1 MVTGTRII
9 MGMPIIV
16 EIVDRGA
23 TDRELDALWAFFTA
37 VEARFSTYREDSEL
51 SRINRGLLAMEDTS
65 PEMRAMIDRA
75 VRTGDETNGYFDA
88 WRTGTCDL
96 SGVVKGWAIAEAA
109 NRLHANGFHH
119 FCVNAGGDIQTA
131 GLNPDGMPWKIG
143 IRNPMDVTGIVKVV
157 HLSGEGIATSGT
169 YERGDHIHR
178 PHGSAIENDPV
189 VSLTVIASDVYEA
202 DRFATAAFAMGRE
215 GIRFI
220 GGLGKAHARQES
232 GGVEAQGQ
240 DMRDRVDGA
249 EWTGFE
255 GYQIRASGIATSTPG
270 LRRFL
275 SPATV
280 LR

>member
-1 MVTGTRII
+1 

-23 TDRELDALWAFFTA
+23 TDRELDALWACFTA
-37 VEARFSTYREDSEL
+37 SEAQFSTYREDSEL
-51 SRINRGLLAMEDTS
+51 SRINRGLLAMEDAS

-88 WRTGTCDL
+88 WRTGMCDL
-96 SGVVKGWAIAEAA
+96 SGVVKGWAIAEAS
-109 NRLHANGFHH
+109 NRLHATGFHH

-143 IRNPMDVTGIVKVV
+143 IRNPMDVTEVVKVV

-178 PHGSAIENDPV
+178 PHGSAIENDTV
-189 VSLTVIASDVYEA
+189 VSLTVIAPDVYEA

-220 GGLGKAHARQES
+220 GGLSKAHASQGS
-232 GGVEAQGQ
+232 DGVEAQGKG
-240 DMRDRVDGA
+240 MSDRVDGA
-249 EWTGFE
+249 EWASFE

-270 LRRFL
+270 LRRYL
-275 SPATV
+275 TLTTV
-280 LR
+280 RR

>member
-1 MVTGTRII
+1 MH
-9 MGMPIIV
+9 
-16 EIVDRGA
+16 A
-23 TDRELDALWAFFTA
+23 T
-37 VEARFSTYREDSEL
+37 
-51 SRINRGLLAMEDTS
+51 
-65 PEMRAMIDRA
+65 
-75 VRTGDETNGYFDA
+75 
-88 WRTGTCDL
+88 
-96 SGVVKGWAIAEAA
+96 
-109 NRLHANGFHH
+109 GFHH

-143 IRNPMDVTGIVKVV
+143 IRNPMDVTEIVKVV

-220 GGLGKAHARQES
+220 GGLSKAHASQGS
-232 GGVEAQGQ
+232 GGVESQGKGVS
-240 DMRDRVDGA
+240 DRAFGA
-249 EWTGFE
+249 ERAGFE

-275 SPATV
+275 SPTTV
-280 LR
+280 PR

>member
-16 EIVDRGA
+16 EIVDPGA
-23 TDRELDALWAFFTA
+23 TDRDLGDLWTFFTA
-37 VEARFSTYREDSEL
+37 DEAQFRTYREDSEL
-51 SRINRGLLAMEDTS
+51 SRINRGLLAVEDAS

-75 VRTGDETNGYFDA
+75 VRTGEETNGYFDA
-88 WRTGTCDL
+88 GRTGTCDL
-96 SGVVKGWAIAEAA
+96 AGVVKGWAIAEAA
-109 NRLHANGFHH
+109 NRLHATGFHH
-119 FCVNAGGDIQTA
+119 SCVNAGGDIQTT

-143 IRNPMDVTGIVKVV
+143 IRNPRDVTEIVKVV

-189 VSLTVIASDVYEA
+189 VSLTVIGPDVYEA

-220 GGLGKAHARQES
+220 GGLSESYVNQGKRGW
-232 GGVEAQGQ
+232 GGPREVCE
-240 DMRDRVDGA
+240 
-249 EWTGFE
+249 
-255 GYQIRASGIATSTPG
+255 
-270 LRRFL
+270 
-275 SPATV
+275 
-280 LR
+280 